1 MWRLEHWMAVL
12 IFLGAIP
19 LPASGQA
26 APDWL
31 TQNGYAQPPNF
42 GIQDGAGFFDR
53 NSGARK
59 RISDQLRK
67 LETDHGFR
75 ILLLVEPVL
84 IGTTAPEL
92 AAQLQQSWL
101 PDGDGLVV
109 VFESDS
115 RRLGF
120 GRDVGGEPT
129 SAEDTPRVPTHE
141 TAAILTRAREAAD
154 TNTAPEAFMEVLMGN
169 FVNEFDHYFELRN
182 APPPKGRSLRLAL
195 LTAGGLALLGLG
207 AIGIG
212 TLVRLPS
219 MAGTRSFQFPAVDR
233 PERLGA
239 PDGGGNVTVRRFR
252 DK

>member
-1 MWRLEHWMAVL
+1 MRRLDYWMAVL
-12 IFLGAIP
+12 IFLGAIA

-26 APDWL
+26 LPGWL
-31 TQNGYAQPPNF
+31 AQNGYPKPPNF
-42 GIQDGAGFFDR
+42 GLQDEGGFFSRD
-53 NSGARK
+53 SGALK
-59 RISDQLRK
+59 RISDQLGK
-67 LETDHGFR
+67 LEADHGFH

-92 AAQLQQSWL
+92 AAQLQQAWL

-109 VFESDS
+109 VFETDS

-129 SAEDTPRVPTHE
+129 SAEGTPRVPTHE
-141 TAAILTRAREAAD
+141 TAAILTRAREAAG
-154 TNTAPEAFMEVLMGN
+154 TNAVPEAFIEKLMDN
-169 FVNEFDHYFELRN
+169 LVNEFDHYFEVRN
-182 APPPKGRSLRLAL
+182 TPPPKGRFMRLAL
-195 LTAGGLALLGLG
+195 LTVGGLALLGLG

-219 MAGTRSFQFPAVDR
+219 MAGTRSFRFPAVDR
-233 PERLGA
+233 PERLRA

-252 DK
+252 GK